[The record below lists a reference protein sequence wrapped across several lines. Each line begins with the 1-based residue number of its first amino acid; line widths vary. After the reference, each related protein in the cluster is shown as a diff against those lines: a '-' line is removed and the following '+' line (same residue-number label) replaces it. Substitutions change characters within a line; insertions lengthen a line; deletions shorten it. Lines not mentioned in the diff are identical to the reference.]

1 MKIIKT
7 NHNSKLIKFQN
18 VFKEITQIMKI
29 IKINNNNNN
38 NKKKIFL
45 IKFILSQIHLLF
57 KKQKNNLEK

>member
-7 NHNSKLIKFQN
+7 NQYSKLIKFQN

-38 NKKKIFL
+38 KKKIFL
-45 IKFILSQIHLLF
+45 IKFILNQIHLLF
-57 KKQKNNLEK
+57 KK